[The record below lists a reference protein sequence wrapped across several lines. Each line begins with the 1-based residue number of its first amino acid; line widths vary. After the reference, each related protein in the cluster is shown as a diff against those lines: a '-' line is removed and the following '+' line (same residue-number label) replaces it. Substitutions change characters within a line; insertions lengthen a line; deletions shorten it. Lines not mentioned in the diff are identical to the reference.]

1 MPAPRILIL
10 GSNGGLGRALVRKLA
25 PNHEVTAWTR
35 ADLDFEQPEAIA
47 NKLARCEFDVLL
59 NPAGMTSPD
68 VCETQPETA
77 HLANVIGPQV
87 LAECC
92 HRHGAR
98 LIHFSTD
105 HVFSGESSAVLLED
119 DETSPINVYG
129 RAKRAGELAIL
140 KTCPNA
146 LVARVSW
153 LFGPDKPSH
162 PDHIIDRAQQTDDLT
177 AVADKRSIPTSTAD
191 ISDWIERIIHHHPEA
206 NGVLHMCNSG
216 AASWHS
222 WSEVTLEIAERLGVP
237 VKTTKVSPI
246 QLADLTQFK
255 ARRPLSTVMSNQ
267 RLQNLLGIEIRPWSA
282 ALEDYLVEKYQPR

>member
-68 VCETQPETA
+68 VCETQPESA
-77 HLANVIGPQV
+77 HLANVTGPQV

-92 HRHGAR
+92 HERGAR

-105 HVFSGESSAVLLED
+105 YVFSGEPLDLWSED
-119 DETSPINVYG
+119 DPTEPVNLYG
-129 RAKRAGELAIL
+129 RTKREGELAVL
-140 KTCPNA
+140 QASSDA

-162 PDHIIDRAQQTDDLT
+162 PDQMISRSLQSDDLT
-177 AVADKRSIPTSTAD
+177 AVADKISVPTSTAD
-191 ISDWIERIIHHHPEA
+191 VGEWIERLLHKSA
-206 NGVLHMCNSG
+206 SGVLHLCNSG
-216 AASWHS
+216 MASWHS
-222 WSEVTLEIAERLGVP
+222 WAEKTLGLAESLGVP
-237 VKTTKVSPI
+237 VQTTHVRPI
-246 QLADLTQFK
+246 QLAELTQLK
-255 ARRPLSTVMSNQ
+255 AARPLSTVMSNQ
-267 RLQNLLGIEIRPWSA
+267 RLQNLLGIEIRHWSA

>member
-47 NKLARCEFDVLL
+47 GKLARCEFDVLL

-68 VCETQPETA
+68 VCETQPESA
-77 HLANVIGPQV
+77 HLANVTGPQV

-92 HRHGAR
+92 HERGAR

-105 HVFSGESSAVLLED
+105 YVFSGEPLDLWSED
-119 DETSPINVYG
+119 DPTEPVNLYG
-129 RAKRAGELAIL
+129 RTKREGELAVL
-140 KTCPNA
+140 QASSDA

-162 PDHIIDRAQQTDDLT
+162 PDQMISRSLQSDDLT
-177 AVADKRSIPTSTAD
+177 AVADKISVPTSTAD
-191 ISDWIERIIHHHPEA
+191 VGEWIERLLHKSA
-206 NGVLHMCNSG
+206 SGVLHLCNSG
-216 AASWHS
+216 MASWHS
-222 WSEVTLEIAERLGVP
+222 WAEKTLGLAESLGVP
-237 VKTTKVSPI
+237 VQTTHVRPI
-246 QLADLTQFK
+246 QLAELTQLK
-255 ARRPLSTVMSNQ
+255 AARPLSTVMSNQ
-267 RLQNLLGIEIRPWSA
+267 RLQNLLGIEIRHWSV